1 MATGVAE
8 ELPGLFRVVNALDL
22 LYQIPYDKELLK
34 FIRTKLPQR
43 LGFINEIRHLKSDS
57 KD

>member
-43 LGFINEIRHLKSDS
+43 LGFINEIRQFK
-57 KD
+57 KRF